1 MRGSD
6 ERTGELFNCLSYA
19 RIMLLFVEG
28 GAFLGRPVMGLRR
41 CQCGCR

>member
-28 GAFLGRPVMGLRR
+28 GAFLGRPNQEPPAKLVV
-41 CQCGCR
+41 